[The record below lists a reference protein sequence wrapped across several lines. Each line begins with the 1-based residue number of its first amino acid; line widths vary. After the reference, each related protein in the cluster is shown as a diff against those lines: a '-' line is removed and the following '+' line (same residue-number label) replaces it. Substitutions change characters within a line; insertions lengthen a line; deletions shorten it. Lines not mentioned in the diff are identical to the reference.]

1 MSDYESDYKQGTE
14 EQRPDMNPWGF
25 KPNPKQIDFEE
36 GMRAFV
42 EFINGMLG
50 IQEPPPKPSMAV
62 REPFVPQVPD
72 AQGKLPGEGE
82 TWTRAPGW
90 KPSGTKIF

>member
-1 MSDYESDYKQGTE
+1 MDDFERDYKEGTD

-25 KPNPKQIDFEE
+25 KPNPKQIEFEE

-50 IQEPPPKPSMAV
+50 IQEPPPKPSFSA
-62 REPFVPQVPD
+62 REPFVPSD
-72 AQGKLPGEGE
+72 AEGKLPGEDE
-82 TWTRAPGW
+82 TWTKAPGW
-90 KPSGTKIF
+90 RPSHKIGE